1 MDDLIFK
8 VIMISFMAVCLYG
21 AALIIT
27 DKNNRK

>member
-27 DKNNRK
+27 DKDKK